1 MDLFQEAKLKGQKL
15 KLSNLLSKPDFKQ
28 QYLSPIRTLEE
39 SSQCLLLQKVI
50 DRELSVLELKGAAAE
65 MKNMA
70 ALKQSFLK
78 LVNIDSW
85 EEAEDKLPQFACIEQ
100 LKKFSKLNISQG
112 IPQSFQ
118 EFCTRAKQTQN
129 PTTRESMDSTHILSL
144 DDTHCY
150 VIESKFTEMCGSKIT
165 SIYTNFNGVHLSIM
179 SLSEVRTYMY
189 ISITTA
195 SMLLFPPLTLGFTQ
209 KIQAIAN
216 NAIPLCIA
224 SYISSDLKFLN

>member
-1 MDLFQEAKLKGQKL
+1 MDLFQETKLKGQKL

-28 QYLSPIRTLEE
+28 QYLAPIRTLDE

-65 MKNMA
+65 MKTMAAVKMKTMA

-85 EEAEDKLPQFACIEQ
+85 EEAEDKLPQFARIEQ
-100 LKKFSKLNISQG
+100 LKKFSKLNISHG

-118 EFCTRAKQTQN
+118 EYCTRAKQSEN
-129 PTTRESMDSTHILSL
+129 PITTESTDASHISL

-150 VIESKFTEMCGSKIT
+150 VVESKFTEMCGSKIT
-165 SIYTNFNGVHLSIM
+165 SIYTNFNGVNLSIT
-179 SLSEVRTYMY
+179 SLSEVYTYMC
-189 ISITTA
+189 IVITTA
-195 SMLLFPPLTLGFTQ
+195 SMLLFLPYSRLYP
-209 KIQAIAN
+209 K
-216 NAIPLCIA
+216 
-224 SYISSDLKFLN
+224 

>member
-28 QYLSPIRTLEE
+28 QYLAPIRTLEE

-65 MKNMA
+65 IKTMA
-70 ALKQSFLK
+70 GLKQCFLK

-85 EEAEDKLPQFACIEQ
+85 EEAEDKIPQFARIEQ

-118 EFCTRAKQTQN
+118 EFCTRAKQSQS
-129 PTTRESMDSTHILSL
+129 PITTESMDATNILSL

-150 VIESKFTEMCGSKIT
+150 MLESKFTEMCGSKIT
-165 SIYTNFNGVHLSIM
+165 SVYTSFNGVHLSIT
-179 SLSEVRTYMY
+179 SLPEVHTCMY
-189 ISITTA
+189 ISTYRHQLHYTTSYA
-195 SMLLFPPLTLGFTQ
+195 S
-209 KIQAIAN
+209 
-216 NAIPLCIA
+216 
-224 SYISSDLKFLN
+224 